1 MKTIAKDNTK
11 LIRKENTKGNFSTI
25 KNSIKYDLRLSPTS
39 RLILLEVFSNSD
51 DFAYSETYI
60 LKFLGMTKQT
70 YYKYRDELIKF
81 GYLKIKSNVKN
92 PNLNYY
98 IFSEFGNLKT
108 EEETVQPKAKPE
120 LCDIDDIEKFGYD
133 KIIDSIVTDLTN
145 KDYDVNI
152 EKIFD
157 MFLTKVTKEQLEKGI
172 EKSKLEKSIIQ
183 KCSTKTEVE
192 KISEEE
198 IKQMVS
204 TRVGS
209 LTIKD
214 RETVVNKIL
223 NRYKENPSMTKEKI
237 GSTISSFVSTI
248 KNNKLQSQDQYYQN

>member
-60 LKFLGMTKQT
+60 LKFLGITKKT
-70 YYKYRDELIKF
+70 YYKYRDELIEF

-108 EEETVQPKAKPE
+108 EEPKQTQSEENKTLCTIFDIEE
-120 LCDIDDIEKFGYD
+120 LKIDIRMNSLNLQLSNEGYVVNFDTILDLMLSKLTKDDLKEIDD
-133 KIIDSIVTDLTN
+133 
-145 KDYDVNI
+145 
-152 EKIFD
+152 
-157 MFLTKVTKEQLEKGI
+157 TKLKRLMIKY
-172 EKSKLEKSIIQ
+172 
-183 KCSTKTEVE
+183 STKPEVE
-192 KISEEE
+192 KIQKFLEEKCKIRSLE
-198 IKQMVS
+198 VV
-204 TRVGS
+204 RV
-209 LTIKD
+209 
-214 RETVVNKIL
+214 
-223 NRYKENPSMTKEKI
+223 
-237 GSTISSFVSTI
+237 
-248 KNNKLQSQDQYYQN
+248 